1 MMIQMWRFATLV
13 LAALLMGMT
22 FCHVLEM
29 PAKMQHSAPL
39 YLTIHRTLYVDFGPP
54 NIGVFVEMGAIL
66 TSGALAVLMWRRP
79 GFWPTLT
86 GAASL
91 AGGILVYFAQVEPA
105 NAALKVMA
113 IEAPPADW
121 AAWRAQWEYGHAV
134 HFVLDLLG
142 FCALVVSVLVPSPAP
157 ASTSRQGA
165 AYREERL
172 HSR

>member
-1 MMIQMWRFATLV
+1 MWRFATLV
-13 LAALLMGMT
+13 LTALLMGMT

-29 PAKMQHSAPL
+29 PAKMQYTAPL

-54 NIGVFVEMGAIL
+54 NVGVFVEMGAIL
-66 TSGALAVLMWRRP
+66 ASGALAVLMWRRP

-91 AGGILVYFAQVEPA
+91 AAGILVYFAQVEPA

-121 AAWRAQWEYGHAV
+121 ATWRAQWEYGHAM

-157 ASTSRQGA
+157 TSASRQGT

-172 HSR
+172 HLR